1 MSNQFICLI
10 NTCLCLEVC
19 GDIIHP
25 WLLAIVYIH
34 NSDTYIH
41 DLHFC
46 ICIVQ
51 LMTTTKLVNQSHYL
65 CSPHQQLYSDFVE
78 LVDRLVANETD
89 VCCFNT
95 TDITVLN
102 RQFQG
107 NSDPIPAVEDVL
119 VSLLVG
125 QCYRY

>member
-1 MSNQFICLI
+1 M
-10 NTCLCLEVC
+10 
-19 GDIIHP
+19 
-25 WLLAIVYIH
+25 VYIH

-78 LVDRLVANETD
+78 LVDRLAANETD
-89 VCCFNT
+89 AIKSGLEYEPPILL
-95 TDITVLN
+95 TDKQHEEGRTV
-102 RQFQG
+102 RQ
-107 NSDPIPAVEDVL
+107 
-119 VSLLVG
+119 
-125 QCYRY
+125 CRHH